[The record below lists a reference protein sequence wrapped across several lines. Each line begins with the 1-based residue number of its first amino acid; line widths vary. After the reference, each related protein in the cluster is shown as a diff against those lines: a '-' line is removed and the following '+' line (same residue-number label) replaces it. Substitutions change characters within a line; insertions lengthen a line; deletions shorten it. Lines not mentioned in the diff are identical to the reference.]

1 MTETDDLLQMLADD
15 YAYLFGVEAARR
27 SLADGSMSPFFF
39 SMVEK
44 SAARLNELGASYKQG

>member
-27 SLADGSMSPFFF
+27 SLADGSMSPLFFG
-39 SMVEK
+39 MVVE
-44 SAARLNELGASYKQG
+44 SAAWLENLKLNPVA